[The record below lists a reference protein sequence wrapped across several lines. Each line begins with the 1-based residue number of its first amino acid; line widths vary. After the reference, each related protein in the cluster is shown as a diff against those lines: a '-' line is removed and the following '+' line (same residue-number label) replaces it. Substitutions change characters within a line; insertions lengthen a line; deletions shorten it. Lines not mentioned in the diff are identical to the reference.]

1 MGPSHTEGE
10 EGRGGKR
17 EKLVDD
23 ARLTM
28 VWSSESEE
36 DDNSPQAMMARYR
49 KQQEQATFSAKN
61 RISEETFDT
70 ADKTKYAK
78 KKSKKPKWGG
88 FSVWSSDDDSDGQ
101 RRQTIQPQLHRLSQ
115 LRRRG

>member
-1 MGPSHTEGE
+1 MGTHTEGE
-10 EGRGGKR
+10 EARGGR
-17 EKLVDD
+17 AKLVDD

-61 RISEETFDT
+61 RISEGTFDT

-88 FSVWSSDDDSDGQ
+88 FSLWSSDDDSDTDNDDNGSKPSNPNF
-101 RRQTIQPQLHRLSQ
+101 I
-115 LRRRG
+115 